1 MPSVKANRVATQL
14 LVSASTRDR
23 ARALAVVQ
31 STPVAEVWRE
41 MVEDKKLLPYERKH
55 RDALDLLERCF
66 EVQGVDPAVAL
77 ELMIKKN
84 LNLSDLLDEDGRP
97 LPEFPW

>member
-23 ARALAVVQ
+23 ARALAVVRGV
-31 STPVAEVWRE
+31 SVATVLRDL
-41 MVEDKKLLPYERKH
+41 VEGDKMKP
-55 RDALDLLERCF
+55 LERRVEGSLELLKECF
-66 EVQGVDPAVAL
+66 RVQGVDPAVAL

-84 LNLSDLLDEDGRP
+84 INLSDLLDSEGRP